1 MNVLV
6 ACSAAVIV
14 LSLSSSAAAEDRA
27 SDPPPVAAVQPASAA
42 PATRW
47 YGVELL
53 VSDLAST
60 GLVAVGAVAGDWRP
74 VAAGVGTFALGAPA
88 IHAVHG
94 HAGKAVGSFFL
105 RVGGVVTA
113 AALGAALAAGTAR
126 CAGSEDGGILSC
138 SDGAALAGGA
148 IGLALG
154 TIAASAIDIAVLARE
169 TVPAKAQDQPQSG
182 GVSLAPFVA
191 PRSEARG
198 ASGVLVGV
206 TGSF

>member
-1 MNVLV
+1 
-6 ACSAAVIV
+6 
-14 LSLSSSAAAEDRA
+14 
-27 SDPPPVAAVQPASAA
+27 
-42 PATRW
+42 
-47 YGVELL
+47 

-60 GLVAVGAVAGDWRP
+60 GLVAVGALGADWRP
-74 VAAGVGTFALGAPA
+74 VAAGVGTFAVGAPA

-105 RVGGVVTA
+105 RVGGVLGA
-113 AALGAALAAGTAR
+113 AALGAAIAAGTAN
-126 CAGSEDGGILSC
+126 CAGSEDDGILSC
-138 SDGAALAGGA
+138 SDGAALVGA
-148 IGLALG
+148 AMGMVLG
-154 TIAASAIDIAVLARE
+154 TITASAIDIAVLARE
-169 TVPAKAQDQPQSG
+169 PVPTNAKDHPRSG